1 VHAKR
6 HDIES
11 ELADGARLRA
21 TARKHSIS
29 YDALWRHWR
38 KHLTQAD
45 KDRKRFGDAPTHKLK
60 GMVAEESISVLKDL
74 NFARHS
80 ILEALN
86 ATPPEDAHARATLAG
101 RLHENARVRG
111 QISGEL
117 SKSPLVQHQTNNFF
131 MTDPNFAAFQADL
144 ARALGRFPDALAAV
158 VELFE

>member
-1 VHAKR
+1 M
-6 HDIES
+6 
-11 ELADGARLRA
+11 ADGARLRA
-21 TARKHSIS
+21 TARKHAIS

-45 KDRKRFGDAPTHKLK
+45 KDRKRFGDAPTHKLR

-74 NFARHS
+74 NYARHS

-86 ATPPEDAHARATLAG
+86 ATPPED
-101 RLHENARVRG
+101 ARVRG

-131 MTDPNFAAFQADL
+131 LTDPNFAAFQTDL
-144 ARALGRFPDALAAV
+144 ARALGRYPEALAAV
-158 VELFE
+158 VELFEKLEQSEAPLLLENTANADKKTG